1 MEEKEVNNEEAHYGS
16 KIKVVTQNGQ
26 AAHLYDAQG
35 NLQTATKANEV
46 GGQAVLGRQVLT
58 TTPFIV
64 WAVKMNGF

>member
-35 NLQTATKANEV
+35 NLQTATKANGAALEV
-46 GGQAVLGRQVLT
+46 
-58 TTPFIV
+58 FE
-64 WAVKMNGF
+64 VKMNGF